1 MIIGLIGL
9 GEMGSEIGRYL
20 VMNDLEVISV
30 YEGRSEISKKRASK
44 YKIRDAGSIEQFC
57 KISDLVISIIPP
69 DKAIE
74 TANLYTSYKN
84 KDGQIYCDLNAIS
97 TITAKKIKLLLDEKK
112 IDYVDGAIMGGPP
125 TENYSPRIYL
135 SGKLSEKL
143 NFLNGKG
150 IELMVLKGS
159 DFKASATKMV
169 YASITKGSKALVA
182 GALIAAKKN
191 NVYDELMEELKYSE
205 EYFSLV
211 AKNQIP
217 SIKHKAYRWVGEM
230 NEISLTYKE
239 SGLTGGFHSEAENV
253 YELIKNLPE
262 GKLEI
267 DEIINQIVDKME

>member
-69 DKAIE
+69 DKAVE

-191 NVYDELMEELKYSE
+191 NVYDELIEELKYSE

-267 DEIINQIVDKME
+267 DEIINQIADKME

>member
-69 DKAIE
+69 DKAVE

-169 YASITKGSKALVA
+169 YASITKDSKALVA

-239 SGLTGGFHSEAENV
+239 SGLTGGFHIEAENV

-267 DEIINQIVDKME
+267 DEIINQIADKME

>member
-30 YEGRSEISKKRASK
+30 YEGRSEISKKRATK

-69 DKAIE
+69 DKAVE
-74 TANLYTSYKN
+74 TANLYTSFKN

-267 DEIINQIVDKME
+267 DEIINQIADKME

>member
-30 YEGRSEISKKRASK
+30 YEGRSEISKQKALQ

-97 TITAKKIKLLLDEKK
+97 TMTAKKIKLILDEKK
-112 IDYVDGAIMGGPP
+112 IDYVDGAILGGPP
-125 TENYSPRIYL
+125 NENYSPRIYL

-150 IELMVLKGS
+150 MELIVLKGS

-182 GALIAAKKN
+182 GALITAKKN
-191 NVYDELMEELKYSE
+191 NVYDELMDELKYSE
-205 EYFSLV
+205 EYFSRV
-211 AKNQIP
+211 AKNQLP
-217 SIKHKAYRWVGEM
+217 SIKHKAYRWIGEM

-239 SGLTGGFHSEAENV
+239 SGLTGGFHSEAEKI
-253 YELIKNLPE
+253 YELIKNLPN
-262 GKLEI
+262 GKLEV
-267 DEIINQIVDKME
+267 DEIINQIADKID

>member
-9 GEMGSEIGRYL
+9 GEMGAEIGRYL

-69 DKAIE
+69 DKAVE

-97 TITAKKIKLLLDEKK
+97 TITAKKIKILLDEKK

-211 AKNQIP
+211 AKNQVP

-267 DEIINQIVDKME
+267 DEIINQITDKME

>member
-69 DKAIE
+69 DKAVE

-191 NVYDELMEELKYSE
+191 NVYDELIEELKYSE

-262 GKLEI
+262 DKLEI
-267 DEIINQIVDKME
+267 DEIINQIADKME

>member
-9 GEMGSEIGRYL
+9 GEMGSEIGRHL

-30 YEGRSEISKKRASK
+30 YEERSEISKKRASK

-262 GKLEI
+262 DKLEI
-267 DEIINQIVDKME
+267 DEIINQIADKME

>member
-30 YEGRSEISKKRASK
+30 YEGRSEISKQRASK

-69 DKAIE
+69 DKAVE

-150 IELMVLKGS
+150 IELMVLEGS

-239 SGLTGGFHSEAENV
+239 SGLTGGFHSEAANV

-267 DEIINQIVDKME
+267 DEIINQIADKME

>member
-69 DKAIE
+69 DKAVE

-239 SGLTGGFHSEAENV
+239 SGLTGGFHSEAANV